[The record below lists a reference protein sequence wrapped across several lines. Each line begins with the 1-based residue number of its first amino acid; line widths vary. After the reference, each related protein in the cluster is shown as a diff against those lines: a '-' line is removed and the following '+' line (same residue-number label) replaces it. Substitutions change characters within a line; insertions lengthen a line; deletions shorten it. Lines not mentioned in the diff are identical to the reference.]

1 MFYDLKKRR
10 SLMYSKNYLSV
21 KISHLNYQI
30 KKLPYGRYGT
40 YRGKEVIYIISS
52 PSDPNISWRNH
63 RRYQVNTKRGRKYSE
78 EVTKSNLFRKEL
90 ESVISEWDKNYKGTP
105 PVLPVPIKRA
115 KGKMNYDF
123 FAASEG
129 EQNKEDSPEMIEY
142 KGIKFRSKNEVIA
155 AQVLDKL
162 NIEYKVEPKLILD
175 GKLMFPDFIIGVQ
188 EVDKAAYV
196 EIFGKMDDYEYVDT
210 NAKRNARYIRAGLR
224 QGRDYIPFYTCNSKT
239 FDVEA
244 FEKQILAW
252 LELAAEDIVAQAAEE
267 GEKT

>member
-1 MFYDLKKRR
+1 MN
-10 SLMYSKNYLSV
+10 SKNYLSV
-21 KISHLNYQI
+21 KISHLNHQI
-30 KKLPYGRYGT
+30 KMLPYGRYVK
-40 YRGKEVIYIISS
+40 YKGKDMICISYS
-52 PSDPNISWRNH
+52 PSDPKICWRNN
-63 RRYQVNTKRGRKYSE
+63 RKYLVNTKRGRKYCE
-78 EVTKSNLFRKEL
+78 EVSKSTFLRKEL
-90 ESVISEWDKNYKGTP
+90 NSFISEWDKNYKGTP

-129 EQNKEDSPEMIEY
+129 EQNKEDFPEMIEY

-196 EIFGKMDDYEYVDT
+196 EIFGKMDDYEYVDA

-252 LELAAEDIVAQAAEE
+252 LELASEDIVAQAAEE